1 MNYGDAAK
9 LRHEEY
15 KKAHYKEVE
24 ERTDDRG
31 LLWFAND
38 YYQSYLTLQETHPK
52 HTELLS
58 PKFYLLCHAFE
69 LTIKSWLRK
78 EGWTTKQ
85 LRDMD
90 HNLIALLAELIDN
103 HGVVVPPDA
112 IQAIELANH
121 YYNTKQY
128 EYFVRGAK
136 TLPDPEHLSTYV
148 RLFLGMTKS
157 HVVGFESIKPKPAP
171 ESEK

>member
-15 KKAHYKEVE
+15 QKAHRQEVE
-24 ERTDDRG
+24 ARTDEKG

-38 YYQSYLTLQETHPK
+38 YYQAYLTLQESHPK
-52 HTELLS
+52 DVDLLS
-58 PKFYLLCHAFE
+58 PKFYLLCHALE
-69 LTIKSWLRK
+69 LAIKSWLRK
-78 EGWTTKQ
+78 EGFTVKQ
-85 LRDMD
+85 LVKFD

-103 HGVVVPPDA
+103 HGVVCAPA
-112 IQAIELANH
+112 MIQEIELANH

-136 TLPDPEHLSTYV
+136 TLPDPSHLSSTV
-148 RLFLGMTKS
+148 KMFLGMTKS
-157 HVVGFESIKPKPAP
+157 HVIGWESLKNK
-171 ESEK
+171 